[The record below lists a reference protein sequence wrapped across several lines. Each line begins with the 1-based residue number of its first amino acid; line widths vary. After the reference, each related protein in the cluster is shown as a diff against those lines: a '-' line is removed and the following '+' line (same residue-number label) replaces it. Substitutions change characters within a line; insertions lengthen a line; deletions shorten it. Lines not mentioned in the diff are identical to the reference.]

1 MSSLGSIPL
10 YWWLLAFVGIV
21 IVAGV
26 GIWHTKAVKLFRA
39 MRLENRGMGL
49 LYSGY
54 DPRLAEKLLLR
65 SLRLAEAADGPDGP
79 DVGPIVANLAQ
90 IYAFTE
96 KFDEAERLYKRAIAI
111 REHAVGPTDAFL
123 PLVLGNLAH
132 LLKSRGRESEAAA
145 LDARAQAIQ
154 ESVPEQEMLQ
164 AQNSGIFTSTR
175 LVPEPEGWGE
185 HMESASTAEDE
196 HEIENHLMMA
206 LSLAE
211 PQGTDGPHLERTLH
225 ALGTLHYR
233 RGGFDKAE
241 GYLKRAVSTREAA
254 FGPDHISVAD
264 GLDNLGEVYAA
275 QARHSEALPL
285 LERALTITEA
295 ETQTDKSGLGVRLF
309 ALASLHQHLGNLDNA
324 EKLYQRALAVE
335 EARPDPDPSN
345 LTAVFHGLGTLYL
358 TQERFA
364 DAESIAERAI
374 AVSEK
379 RSAPIPLELA
389 GSLHLLA
396 ITQSRQGRWED
407 AVPVFALSLGLFETV
422 YSAEDPALINPL
434 LNHAVAL
441 WNAHSDGETEAATLL
456 NRSLHI
462 AERQFGP
469 EHPEVARC
477 LDDLADL
484 YDHQERVEEAALLR
498 ERARTIGRIH

>member
-1 MSSLGSIPL
+1 MSSLGSVPL
-10 YWWLLAFVGIV
+10 YWWLLALAVFA

-26 GIWHTKAVKLFRA
+26 GIWHTKAVKLMRA
-39 MRLENRGMGL
+39 IRLENRGMGL

-54 DPRLAEKLLLR
+54 EPRQAEELLLR
-65 SLRLAEAADGPDGP
+65 SLRLAEAADGPDGSE
-79 DVGPIVANLAQ
+79 VGPIVANLAQ
-90 IYAFTE
+90 IYVFME

-111 REHAVGPTDAFL
+111 REHSVGPTDAFL
-123 PLVLGNLAH
+123 PLVLGNLAR
-132 LLKSRGRESEAAA
+132 LLESRGRESEAAA
-145 LDARAQAIQ
+145 LHARAQAIQ
-154 ESVPEQEMLQ
+154 ESVPELEKLQ
-164 AQNSGIFTSTR
+164 RRSSGIFTSTR
-175 LVPEPEGWGE
+175 LVLEPEGWGE
-185 HMESASTAEDE
+185 HMKSAFTAEDE
-196 HEIENHLMMA
+196 QEIEKHLMMA

-211 PQGTDGPHLERTLH
+211 PQGADGPHLERTLH
-225 ALGTLHYR
+225 ALGTHHYQ
-233 RGGFDKAE
+233 RGDCDKAE
-241 GYLKRAVSTREAA
+241 EYLQRAVSIRETA

-295 ETQTDKSGLGVRLF
+295 ETQTDKSGLGLRLF
-309 ALASLHQHLGNLDNA
+309 ALASIHEHLGNLDNA

-335 EARPDPDPSN
+335 EARPDLDPSN
-345 LTAVFHGLGTLYL
+345 LTAVFHGLGTVYHK
-358 TQERFA
+358 QERFA

-379 RSAPIPLELA
+379 RSTPIPLELA
-389 GSLHLLA
+389 GSLRLLA

-407 AVPVFALSLGLFETV
+407 AVPVFARSLALFETV
-422 YSAEDPALINPL
+422 YPADDPALINPL
-434 LNHAVAL
+434 LNYAAAL
-441 WNAHSDGETEAATLL
+441 WNAGSDGETEAAKLL

-477 LDDLADL
+477 LDHLANL
-484 YDHQERVEEAALLR
+484 YDHQDRVEDAALLR
-498 ERARTIGRIH
+498 ERARTIGGIH